1 MSEETDC
8 KDNQVR
14 PVKITNVLILVER
27 PVGLALIARS
37 TIMLLFADVL
47 QDLQEIA
54 QTKSFLFL
62 FCIKMLSHIEF

>member
-54 QTKSFLFL
+54 QTKSFLSAMNL
-62 FCIKMLSHIEF
+62 QSHF